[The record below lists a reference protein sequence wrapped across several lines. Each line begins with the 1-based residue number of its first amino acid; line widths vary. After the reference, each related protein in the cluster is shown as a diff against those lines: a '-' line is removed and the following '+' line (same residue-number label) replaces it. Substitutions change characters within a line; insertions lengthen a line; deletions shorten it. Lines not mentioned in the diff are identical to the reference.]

1 MKTVIVPIDFSD
13 TSLNAAEYAVRFL
26 SGHNSVE
33 IILYHC
39 YDTEF
44 GEDNSLENLGNLR
57 KRLLE
62 IASLDI
68 VLLAEKG
75 EDFLE
80 ELEKLA
86 RHRQADLVIMGI
98 TGGRSRRE
106 QRFMGSNTLKLAEN
120 KYIPVLIVPENCKYM
135 GMKNVLLATDLK
147 DVVGTIP
154 SEPIKKILK
163 EFNLSLHVINVNEEH
178 YIALTEE
185 HEAEKRKIANMFSD
199 FNPEFYFLRLFDVE
213 EAINQ
218 FAEDKNIDLII
229 NVHREHSL
237 INKIFKESHTKKL
250 AFQSQVP
257 LLVVHE

>member
-13 TSLNAAEYAVRFL
+13 TSLNAAEYAAHFL
-26 SGHNSVE
+26 AGHSGIE

-39 YDTEF
+39 YEMEYGDE
-44 GEDNSLENLGNLR
+44 NALENLENL
-57 KRLLE
+57 KNRLLS
-62 IASLDI
+62 IAPLEFTLHVEQSD
-68 VLLAEKG
+68 E
-75 EDFLE
+75 FLE

-86 RHRQADLVIMGI
+86 RHRKADLIIMGI
-98 TGGRSRRE
+98 TGGRSKRE
-106 QRFMGSNTLKLAEN
+106 QRFMGSNTLKLTES
-120 KYIPVLIVPENCKYM
+120 KYIPVLIVPENSKYI

-154 SEPIKKILK
+154 SAPIKMILK
-163 EFNLSLHVINVNEEH
+163 EFSLSLHVINVNEEH

-185 HEAEKRKIANMFSD
+185 HENEKRKLSEMFSE
-199 FNPEFYFLRLFDVE
+199 FKPEFYFLRLFDVE

-218 FAEDKNIDLII
+218 FALDKNIDLVI

-237 INKIFKESHTKKL
+237 ISRVFKEGHTKKL

>member
-1 MKTVIVPIDFSD
+1 MNTVIVPIDFSD
-13 TSLNAAEYAVRFL
+13 TSLNAAEYAARFL
-26 SGHNSVE
+26 AGHYGVE
-33 IILYHC
+33 MILYHC
-39 YDTEF
+39 FEMEYGDV
-44 GEDNSLENLGNLR
+44 NALENLENL
-57 KRLLE
+57 KSRLL
-62 IASLDI
+62 DI
-68 VLLAEKG
+68 TPLNITLLTEQS

-98 TGGRSRRE
+98 TGGKSRTE

-120 KYIPVLIVPENCKYM
+120 KYIPVLIVPENSKYI

-147 DVVGTIP
+147 DVLNTIP
-154 SEPIKKILK
+154 SAPIKKILK

-185 HEAEKRKIANMFSD
+185 HEAEKAKIREMFSD

-218 FAEDKNIDLII
+218 FALDKNIDLII
-229 NVHREHSL
+229 NVHKEHSL
-237 INKIFKESHTKKL
+237 ISRIFKESHTKKL